1 LNFITRSTNS
11 LTNNVIGIFMSLV
24 KSIGNKKVN
33 FDFNKNFISI
43 FIDKINTSDLQFIN
57 QTLKDLHPSDVA
69 NLIENLPYENRVKL
83 MEIESFNLAPEIF
96 IELNESVQSEV
107 LQLLSID
114 SISNI
119 IKRLE
124 SDNAVAILENLELSK
139 KNLILDKLPP
149 KDRFLLEE
157 GLSYPEDSAAR
168 IMQREFTAIPSDW
181 TVGQTIDYLRE
192 SKDLPQEFL
201 EIFIVDNDF
210 KPIGIV
216 PSSRVLRTSR
226 DSKMNS
232 IMREMPVLISVNMD
246 KEEVGYTFENYNLL
260 SAGVVNKDNKL
271 VGMIT
276 ADDVVTVVQE
286 EAEEDVLRLA
296 GVGDEEITDSVF
308 VKTKR
313 RFNWLLVNL
322 ATALLASWVISIFG
336 AEIEKVVAL
345 AFLMPIVASMG
356 GNAGMQT
363 LAVTI
368 RAIATKELSSSNINK
383 IVGKEFFIGVLN
395 GIIFAV
401 ITGVV
406 VLLWFKQIDLSIII
420 AASMVLNMIVAG
432 LFGILIPVTLKKF
445 KIDPA
450 LASSVFV
457 TTVTDVI
464 GFLSFL
470 GIGSLVF
477 L

>member
-1 LNFITRSTNS
+1 
-11 LTNNVIGIFMSLV
+11 MSLI

-33 FDFNKNFISI
+33 LDFNKNFITI
-43 FIDKINTSDLQFIN
+43 FSDKINIGDLQFIN

-69 NLIENLPYENRVKL
+69 NLIENLADETRIKL
-83 MEIESFNLAPEIF
+83 IEIESFNIAPEIF
-96 IELNESVQSEV
+96 IELNESIQSEV
-107 LQLLSID
+107 LKLLSIN
-114 SISNI
+114 SITNI

-124 SDNAVAILENLELSK
+124 SDNAVAILENLELDK
-139 KNLILDKLPP
+139 KNSILDKLPP

-192 SKDLPQEFL
+192 SKELPQEFL
-201 EIFIVDNDF
+201 EIFIVDNEF

-216 PSSRVLRTSR
+216 PSSRVLRTPR
-226 DSKMNS
+226 ESKMNS

-246 KEEVGYTFENYNLL
+246 KEEVGITFENYNLL
-260 SAGVVNKDNKL
+260 SAGVVNKSNKL
-271 VGMIT
+271 VGVIT

-296 GVGDEEITDSVF
+296 GVGDEEITDTVF
-308 VKTKR
+308 VKTRR

-322 ATALLASWVISIFG
+322 GTALLASWVISIFG

-383 IVGKEFFIGVLN
+383 VIGKEFLIGVLN
-395 GIIFAV
+395 GIIFAI
-401 ITGVV
+401 ITAGIVQ
-406 VLLWFKQIDLSIII
+406 LWFKQIDLSIII

-432 LFGILIPVTLKKF
+432 LFGILIPVTLKRMN
-445 KIDPA
+445 IDPA

-457 TTVTDVI
+457 TSVTDVI

-470 GIGSLVF
+470 GIGSFVF

>member
-1 LNFITRSTNS
+1 
-11 LTNNVIGIFMSLV
+11 MSLI

-33 FDFNKNFISI
+33 LDFNKNFITI
-43 FIDKINTSDLQFIN
+43 FSDKINISDLQFIN

-69 NLIENLPYENRVKL
+69 NLIENLSEETRIKL
-83 MEIESFNLAPEIF
+83 IEIESFNIAPEIF
-96 IELNESVQSEV
+96 IELNESIQSEV
-107 LQLLSID
+107 LKLLSIN
-114 SISNI
+114 SITNI
-119 IKRLE
+119 VKRLE
-124 SDNAVAILENLELSK
+124 SDNAVAILENLDPDK

-192 SKDLPQEFL
+192 SKELPQEFL
-201 EIFIVDNDF
+201 EIFIVDNEF

-216 PSSRVLRTSR
+216 PSSRVLRTPR
-226 DSKMNS
+226 ESKMNS

-246 KEEVGYTFENYNLL
+246 KEEVGITFENYNLL
-260 SAGVVNKDNKL
+260 SAGVVNKNNKL
-271 VGMIT
+271 VGVIT

-296 GVGDEEITDSVF
+296 GVGNEEITDTVF

-322 ATALLASWVISIFG
+322 GTALLASWVISIFG

-383 IVGKEFFIGVLN
+383 IVGKEFLIGVLN
-395 GIIFAV
+395 GIIFAI
-401 ITGVV
+401 ITGIIVH
-406 VLLWFKQIDLSIII
+406 LWFKQFDLSIII

-432 LFGILIPVTLKKF
+432 LFGILIPVTLKKMN
-445 KIDPA
+445 IDPA

>member
-1 LNFITRSTNS
+1 
-11 LTNNVIGIFMSLV
+11 MSLI

-33 FDFNKNFISI
+33 FDFNKNFITTFS
-43 FIDKINTSDLQFIN
+43 DKINNSDLQFIN
-57 QTLKDLHPSDVA
+57 QTLKNLHPSDTA
-69 NLIENLPYENRVKL
+69 NLIENLSYETRVKL
-83 MEIESFNLAPEIF
+83 IENESFNIAPEIF
-96 IELNESVQSEV
+96 IELNESVQGEV
-107 LQLLSID
+107 LHLLSID
-114 SISNI
+114 SVSNI

-124 SDNAVAILENLELSK
+124 SDDGVAILENLDLDK
-139 KNLILDKLPP
+139 KNLILEKLPP

-216 PSSRVLRTSR
+216 PSSRVLRTPR
-226 DSKMNS
+226 DSKMNL

-246 KEEVGYTFENYNLL
+246 KEEVGHAFENYNLV
-260 SAGVVNKDNKL
+260 SAGVVNKNNKL

-296 GVGDEEITDSVF
+296 GVGDEEITDTVF

-395 GIIFAV
+395 GIIFAIITAV
-401 ITGVV
+401 IVQ
-406 VLLWFKQIDLSIII
+406 LWFKQNDLSIII

-432 LFGILIPVTLKKF
+432 LCGILIPVTLKKMNV
-445 KIDPA
+445 DPA

>member
-1 LNFITRSTNS
+1 
-11 LTNNVIGIFMSLV
+11 MSLI
-24 KSIGNKKVN
+24 KSIGSKKVN
-33 FDFNKNFISI
+33 FDFNKNFIST
-43 FIDKINTSDLQFIN
+43 FIEKINSKDLQFIN

-69 NLIENLPYENRVKL
+69 NLIENLPQETRVKL
-83 MEIESFNLAPEIF
+83 IEIESFNIAPEIF
-96 IELNESVQSEV
+96 IELNESIQGEV

-124 SDNAVAILENLELSK
+124 SDNAVAILENLELEK
-139 KNLILDKLPP
+139 KNSILDKLPP

-192 SKDLPQEFL
+192 SKDLPKDFL
-201 EIFIVDNDF
+201 EIFVVDNDF

-216 PSSRVLRTSR
+216 PSSRVLRTPR
-226 DSKMNS
+226 DSKMNL

-246 KEEVGYTFENYNLL
+246 KEEVGHTFENYNLV
-260 SAGVVNKDNKL
+260 SAGVVNKNNKL

-296 GVGDEEITDSVF
+296 GVGDEEITDTVF

-368 RAIATKELSSSNINK
+368 RAIATKELSSGNINK
-383 IVGKEFFIGVLN
+383 IVGKEFLIGVLN
-395 GIIFAV
+395 GIIFAI
-401 ITGVV
+401 ITAVV
-406 VLLWFKQIDLSIII
+406 VQLWFKQIDLSIII

-432 LFGILIPVTLKKF
+432 LFGILIPVTLKKM

>member
-1 LNFITRSTNS
+1 MKKILI
-11 LTNNVIGIFMSLV
+11 IGIFMSLM

-33 FDFNKNFISI
+33 LDFNKKFITVFSE
-43 FIDKINTSDLQFIN
+43 KINVGDLQFIN
-57 QTLKDLHPSDVA
+57 QTLKELHPSDTA
-69 NLIENLPYENRVKL
+69 NLIENLSYEIRVKL
-83 MEIESFNLAPEIF
+83 IEIESFNIAPEIF
-96 IELNESVQSEV
+96 IELNESIQSEV
-107 LQLLSID
+107 LHLISID
-114 SISNI
+114 SISQI

-124 SDNAVAILENLELSK
+124 SDDAVSILENLEPEK

-201 EIFIVDNDF
+201 EIFIVDNEF

-226 DSKMNS
+226 NSKMS
-232 IMREMPVLISVNMD
+232 LIMRKMPVLISVNMD
-246 KEEVGYTFENYNLL
+246 KEEVGITFENYNLV
-260 SAGVVNKDNKL
+260 SAGVVNKNNKL

-296 GVGDEEITDSVF
+296 GVGNEEITDTVF

-383 IVGKEFFIGVLN
+383 IITKEFFIGVLN
-395 GIIFAV
+395 GIIFAI
-401 ITGVV
+401 ITGIII
-406 VLLWFKQIDLSIII
+406 LLWFKQIDLSIII

-432 LFGILIPVTLKKF
+432 LFGILIPVTLKKMN
-445 KIDPA
+445 IDPA